1 MDAGKHGKTQGAYVT
16 SFSEAIRSALH
27 GTGVTVTSLCPGPV
41 YTEFT
46 EVAARP
52 GAKRDRTQEFVHV
65 LAEEVA
71 RTALDAIERNRPL
84 VIPGLIMKLG
94 MSLVRLMPLSI
105 LRLAS
110 RLSAKRS

>member
-1 MDAGKHGKTQGAYVT
+1 MPQARKNTRCVRHP
-16 SFSEAIRSALH
+16 FSEAIRAELH

-52 GAKRDRTQEFVHV
+52 GAIRARTPEFFHV
-65 LAEEVA
+65 SPEEVA
-71 RTALDAIERNRPL
+71 RAGIAAIEGGRPL

-105 LRLAS
+105 LRLTS
-110 RLSAKRS
+110 RISAKRS